1 MFTVSTNE
9 GKTTAFTDGSPVQSY
24 QNTPATKSRSARKP
38 RPGNPNYFI
47 GPKLKVERAKR
58 HIQELETAVKAF
70 HNSNPYD
77 FPGQE
82 DPHTREY
89 VYRVTVKKPI
99 PIEISAV
106 IGDIVHNLRCV
117 LDYLVCDC
125 IRAANRMPGGNSG
138 LPVKREAKRLKP
150 GSVPKIEGV
159 SPRAERFFLRLK
171 GRKGVNE
178 ALWKM
183 HMLDIIDKHNAIVTV
198 GAAIIQVTA
207 KVGVPGMFL
216 TAQGTI
222 AVLGGGPGGQ
232 PLMIDAGTP
241 DTFFR
246 VFPLNNNVEV
256 YRGPAGFNEELKI
269 ATQIAFG
276 QGQVAEGET
285 VLETLIQLTDFVE
298 RVIGVCERQCL

>member
-1 MFTVSTNE
+1 MFTLNTNA
-9 GKTTAFTDGSPVQSY
+9 GKTTAYLDGKPVQNY
-24 QNTPATKSRSARKP
+24 QSTNTPTPNKP
-38 RPGNPNYFI
+38 RRARPGNPNYFV
-47 GPKLKVERAKR
+47 GPKLKIERAKR
-58 HIQELETAVKAF
+58 HIQELEAAIKTF
-70 HNSNPYD
+70 HNSNPYE
-77 FPGQE
+77 FPGQ
-82 DPHTREY
+82 DDLHAGQY
-89 VYRVTVKKPI
+89 IYRVAIKKPI
-99 PIEISAV
+99 PIEISAIV
-106 IGDIVHNLRCV
+106 GDAVHNLRCV

-125 IRAANRMPGGNSG
+125 IRAANGMPDGNSG

-150 GSVPKIEGV
+150 GSVPKIDGV

-171 GRKGVNE
+171 GSKGTND
-178 ALWKM
+178 ALWYL

-198 GAAIIQVTA
+198 ASATIQVIA

-216 TAQGTI
+216 TAEGTI
-222 AVLGGGPGGQ
+222 AFLGGGPGGQ
-232 PLMIDAGTP
+232 PYMIDAGTP

-246 VFPLNNNVEV
+246 VFPMEDNVEI

-285 VLETLIQLTDFVE
+285 VLETLIQLTNFVE